1 MTDIRHILADE
12 SDDDV
17 TGRPE
22 YRTPDSHES
31 RGLPSPILPPDD
43 RPGGLMRSGPG
54 PGAGR
59 GATAA
64 IAAIAGAVSGGPV
77 TKTAT
82 GGTVGGGV
90 IVGSGTVGGGYVVT
104 DKPPPLALWAI
115 RGDTPPPRAV
125 TPPQPWSLTPSHP
138 SGTKRSG
145 SSDTSAQASKR
156 RKEDEVEPVMPP
168 TPPMPPFLTQP
179 PEICKHAPL
188 SNIVGD
194 RAKFSWGMKVI
205 TLTNTSTLQI
215 WTDQIE
221 SIARE
226 SGCLEELT
234 TRFTTFP
241 STGTVDALVCKA
253 RFSSCWTVLRETI
266 SGPVWAYMRVLGYR
280 KIPVFKGP
288 DGFQW
293 QPTPADCFYFA
304 REACKRM
311 DTPGT
316 PAQGRQE
323 VMIMV
328 EEAQAATPADYNN
341 QRQFTKG
348 KDWLLAILNKMVRDG
363 DREVCEA
370 LYETKPPWAPEW
382 PPTPVH
388 THPSPVVGP
397 LQPQQQPMR
406 TSSTPE
412 WSPAPSLPRLGSLTP
427 PRPPHSALF
436 SLPRPLASP
445 TFPAPVMIAPSPVL
459 AAAQPRPNS
468 APGRELHAMQ
478 THPRSNSIAEFSPV
492 PSSPILG
499 SGTLLPPIQPRPES
513 NVPAESPPTP
523 TQQHTSGSAG
533 DAVPPPNFPNFHST
547 LEWST
552 SLTQEKMRNATWKQ
566 LNVKVP
572 TVRTLAVRET
582 SADASPSR
590 RSEDWDR
597 MGSLVSAQPSLE
609 RELASSHPP
618 ASRLTNESA
627 ATSRRQPPSPSSTE
641 PSKAPEPP
649 TGADPGTGGGDKAKQ
664 KKGKKSKGGIDSLTN
679 PTSTRRVMSRG

>member
-1 MTDIRHILADE
+1 MTDR
-12 SDDDV
+12 
-17 TGRPE
+17 
-22 YRTPDSHES
+22 
-31 RGLPSPILPPDD
+31 
-43 RPGGLMRSGPG
+43 
-54 PGAGR
+54 
-59 GATAA
+59 
-64 IAAIAGAVSGGPV
+64 
-77 TKTAT
+77 
-82 GGTVGGGV
+82 
-90 IVGSGTVGGGYVVT
+90 
-104 DKPPPLALWAI
+104 PPPLALWAI
-115 RGDTPPPRAV
+115 RGDTPPPPPPV

-138 SGTKRSG
+138 YGTKRSG
-145 SSDTSAQASKR
+145 SSDTSAQAAKR
-156 RKEDEVEPVMPP
+156 RKEDEAEPVMPP

-226 SGCLEELT
+226 SGCLKELT
-234 TRFTTFP
+234 TRFTMFP

-323 VMIMV
+323 VMMMV
-328 EEAQAATPADYNN
+328 EEAQTATPAEYNN

-348 KDWLLAILNKMVRDG
+348 KDWLLAILNKIVRDG

-397 LQPQQQPMR
+397 LQPQQQPRR

-445 TFPAPVMIAPSPVL
+445 TFPTTVMIAPSPVP
-459 AAAQPRPNS
+459 ASTQPRPNS

-492 PSSPILG
+492 PSSPIPS
-499 SGTLLPPIQPRPES
+499 SGTLLPPIQPRPETS
-513 NVPAESPPTP
+513 VPAESPPTP
-523 TQQHTSGSAG
+523 TQQHTSASAG
-533 DAVPPPNFPNFHST
+533 DAAGPNFPNFHST

-590 RSEDWDR
+590 PSEDWDR
-597 MGSLVSAQPSLE
+597 MGTGTFVSAQHSLE
-609 RELASSHPP
+609 RETASSHPP
-618 ASRLTNESA
+618 APRLANPSPPDTSA
-627 ATSRRQPPSPSSTE
+627 AASPTELHRAFQGSR
-641 PSKAPEPP
+641 A
-649 TGADPGTGGGDKAKQ
+649 ADGRRSGDRRKRHSEAEEGEEVKRGG
-664 KKGKKSKGGIDSLTN
+664 SI
-679 PTSTRRVMSRG
+679 RRRTPQVRGRS